1 MPILKY
7 NIAEKPILGVSQ
19 DGTVITRGTYLK
31 KKYPKTTDDTQIDDD
46 DDRRR

>member
-46 DDRRR
+46 DDRLR